1 MEYSRII
8 PNPQILFQCTGL
20 NSQWPKVSGDAESEE
35 RDTKKWLDVQMDYEI
50 KQHKIGI

>member
-1 MEYSRII
+1 VDGEAV
-8 PNPQILFQCTGL
+8 QEEDTTGPPTKR
-20 NSQWPKVSGDAESEE
+20 PKVSGDAESEE